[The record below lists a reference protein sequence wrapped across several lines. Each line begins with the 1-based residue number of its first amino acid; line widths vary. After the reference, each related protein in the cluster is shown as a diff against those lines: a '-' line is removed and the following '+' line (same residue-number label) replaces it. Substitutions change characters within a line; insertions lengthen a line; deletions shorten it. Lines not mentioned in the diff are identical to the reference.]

1 MTTALY
7 LRVSTQDQ
15 STSMQREELL
25 SMCAARKWDNIK
37 EYDDTASGAKRERP
51 ALDLLIGD
59 VKVGRVKRVV
69 VWRFDRLA
77 RGTLHLLELLDL
89 FNLYGVEFI
98 SIKESLDTSTPM
110 GRAVMTI
117 LGAVAELERHS
128 IRSRVK
134 AGIANAQKNGT
145 KTGNRIGRPRAVFDR
160 RLAEE
165 MQRNG
170 VSIRAIAENLKVSQT
185 IVWRELKKC

>member
-1 MTTALY
+1 MVTALY

-25 SMCAARKWDNIK
+25 SMCSARKWDNIK

-98 SIKESLDTSTPM
+98 SMKESLDTSLPL

-117 LGAVAELERHS
+117 LGAVADLERHS

>member
-1 MTTALY
+1 
-7 LRVSTQDQ
+7 
-15 STSMQREELL
+15 
-25 SMCAARKWDNIK
+25 MCAARKWDNIK